1 MPSTLFNVLF
11 LIALI
16 VPTVMYITGVLCLM
30 ISLVVKHWR
39 ETSRPARATVE
50 AIAH

>member
-1 MPSTLFNVLF
+1 MPSPLFNVLF

-16 VPTVMYITGVLCLM
+16 VPVTMYVIGVVILM
-30 ISLVVKHWR
+30 ISIVVRHFGV
-39 ETSRPARATVE
+39 SARHAPPVE

>member
-1 MPSTLFNVLF
+1 MPSLLFNVLF

-16 VPTVMYITGVLCLM
+16 VPVTMYVIGVVILM
-30 ISLVVKHWR
+30 ISIVVRHFNASAR
-39 ETSRPARATVE
+39 HAPAVE